1 MPLAPEHPHEIRDE
15 ATQGERA
22 MDAGMAGGA
31 ERDQRPVIPRPAV
44 MHVQYI
50 ARAAGLAAAAVPL
63 EHPFAVAAEGPERM
77 PPAPITGGA
86 KTRRAWEGRST
97 GAEEGALS
105 GGGGG
110 ALPCPGGWKR
120 GSEVAG
126 SGESHG
132 ESGKRG
138 SAANIPDNSYYRK

>member
-63 EHPFAVAAEGPERM
+63 EHPFAVAAEGLERM

-105 GGGGG
+105 GGGG
-110 ALPCPGGWKR
+110 ALPCPGV
-120 GSEVAG
+120 SLFF
-126 SGESHG
+126 
-132 ESGKRG
+132 
-138 SAANIPDNSYYRK
+138 NQ